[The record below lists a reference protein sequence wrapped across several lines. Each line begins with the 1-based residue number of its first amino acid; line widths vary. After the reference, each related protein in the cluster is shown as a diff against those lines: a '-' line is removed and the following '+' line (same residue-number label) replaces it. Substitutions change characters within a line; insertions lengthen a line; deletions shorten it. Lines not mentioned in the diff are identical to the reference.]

1 MGFRTVKAD
10 ISAVFVVYPEQSL
23 WWNYKKPKP
32 LKSGAFRFASK
43 NNVPVVPIFIT
54 MKNSDKIGNDGFPIL
69 EYYINIDKPI
79 YPDENLSV
87 KENTENMKSK
97 NYEVWKNIY
106 ENFYNIPL
114 EYTTVKAEQDKSEK
128 Q

>member
-1 MGFRTVKAD
+1 MINIVIPMAGAGSRFAKAG
-10 ISAVFVVYPEQSL
+10 
-23 WWNYKKPKP
+23 YKKPKP

-54 MKNSDKIGNDGFPIL
+54 MKNSDKIGDDGFPIL

-79 YPDENLSV
+79 YPDESLSV
-87 KENTENMKSK
+87 KENTENMKAK
-97 NYEVWKNIY
+97 NFEVWRNIY

-114 EYTTVKAEQDKSEK
+114 EYTTQKEEDSEK
-128 Q
+128 SKKE